1 MYIREL
7 KDLLIY
13 NPWHKKCIKLLISN
27 FEAQLNENT
36 ELKELKNKYKLLIE
50 SSINNG
56 NLNEAIKMINEYES
70 MFSEEFEIL
79 NMKAII
85 ALMSGELDKAEILL
99 KDSWIYN
106 SEDFNVL
113 FNIAYL
119 KELIG
124 DKQEAKQFY
133 EKIINNCDEA
143 DIVREAS
150 ENLKSII

>member
-1 MYIREL
+1 RYIRKL
-7 KDLLIY
+7 KDLLID
-13 NPWHKKCIKLLISN
+13 NPYYKKCIKILISD
-27 FEAQLNENT
+27 FEKELNEST
-36 ELKELKNKYKLLIE
+36 ELNELKTKYKLLIE
-50 SSINNG
+50 SSINSG
-56 NLNEAIKMINEYES
+56 RLGEAIKMINEYES

-85 ALMSGELDKAEILL
+85 ALMSRELDKAEKLL
-99 KDSWIYN
+99 KNSWIYN
-106 SEDFNVL
+106 SEDFNIL

-133 EKIINNCDEA
+133 ERIINYCNED

-150 ENLKSII
+150 ENIKKL